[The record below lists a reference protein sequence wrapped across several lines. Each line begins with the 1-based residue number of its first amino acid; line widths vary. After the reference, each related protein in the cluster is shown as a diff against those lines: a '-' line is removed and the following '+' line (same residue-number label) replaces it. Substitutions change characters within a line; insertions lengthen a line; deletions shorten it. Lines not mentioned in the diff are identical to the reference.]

1 LRIPS
6 LSEETS
12 FPWMVSSAPNCRV
25 SIIGAH
31 YDALMWSTVSRNLI
45 VEWMTETGNTLG
57 LKVLSFVLGWQGW
70 SFLGQST
77 WIDKSGP

>member
-57 LKVLSFVLGWQGW
+57 LKVFEFCVRMARMELPWPKYL
-70 SFLGQST
+70 
-77 WIDKSGP
+77 D